1 MNFSTNKTVIIVCG
15 PTAVGKTAVSIA
27 LAKYFHTEIIS
38 VDSRQCFKELKI
50 GVARPSDEELR
61 EVTHHFIASNSITE
75 NINAAFFEKYALQ
88 KVNEL
93 FKDHDI
99 VVMVGGTGLYIKA
112 FCEGLDEIPAIDPRL
127 RQRIIQSYEANG
139 LSWLQEQVKLK
150 DPIFYESGEI
160 LNPQRMMRALEVWEG
175 TGRSILDFRKGSKTR
190 RDFAIIKSGIE
201 LPREVLDR
209 NIRARV
215 DHMMEQGLLQEVAG
229 LKPYRHLNALQTVGY
244 TELFEYM
251 DGMISLENA
260 IEQIKIHTRQYAKRQ
275 MTWFKKDSE
284 IKWFSPA
291 DFEKIIK
298 LVSK

>member
-99 VVMVGGTGLYIKA
+99 VVMVGGTGLYIKS
-112 FCEGLDEIPAIDPRL
+112 FCEGLDEIPAID
-127 RQRIIQSYEANG
+127 
-139 LSWLQEQVKLK
+139 
-150 DPIFYESGEI
+150 D
-160 LNPQRMMRALEVWEG
+160 
-175 TGRSILDFRKGSKTR
+175 T
-190 RDFAIIKSGIE
+190 
-201 LPREVLDR
+201 
-209 NIRARV
+209 IR
-215 DHMMEQGLLQEVAG
+215 
-229 LKPYRHLNALQTVGY
+229 
-244 TELFEYM
+244 
-251 DGMISLENA
+251 
-260 IEQIKIHTRQYAKRQ
+260 
-275 MTWFKKDSE
+275 KKDH
-284 IKWFSPA
+284 
-291 DFEKIIK
+291 
-298 LVSK
+298 